1 MPRSCPCERV
11 LARLDTDVRLRT
23 LPAAAQMLWVKLM
36 RAALGS
42 HEVGVLHVGTEARFA
57 MLVSIA
63 VSVWETDV
71 ETHMETLRNRGLVE
85 TDEAAGVLR
94 LTDAAAEA
102 ARTNAARVNG
112 LRGGRPRKGETPD
125 DALRRRQGA
134 FLMPLPKPTEPN
146 AESSRARLSVQSVSE
161 EQESNLSVSPP
172 REEPALDP
180 AAVQALGNE
189 LAELAG
195 LDTVRGAFAF
205 QDVRAWL
212 AAKATPDLLRR
223 VVGDVA
229 AKARAAGKTIGS
241 MRYFAAA
248 VRAAIAEAEAPRVVT
263 AAAAY
268 SDLRMGEYHNAVVA
282 WTQNGCVGPAP
293 DLGSYRSIA
302 A

>member
-1 MPRSCPCERV
+1 MARSCPCERV

-71 ETHMETLRNRGLVE
+71 ETHLETLRNRGLVE
-85 TDEAAGVLR
+85 TDEASGVLR

-102 ARTNAARVNG
+102 ARTNAARANG
-112 LRGGRPRKGETPD
+112 LRGGRPRKGETPE

-134 FLMPLPKPTEPN
+134 FLMALPKPTEPN

-161 EQESNLSVSPP
+161 EQESNLSVSSP
-172 REEPALDP
+172 REESTLDP
-180 AAVQALGNE
+180 AVVQALGNE

-282 WTQNGCVGPAP
+282 WTQTGCVGPAP